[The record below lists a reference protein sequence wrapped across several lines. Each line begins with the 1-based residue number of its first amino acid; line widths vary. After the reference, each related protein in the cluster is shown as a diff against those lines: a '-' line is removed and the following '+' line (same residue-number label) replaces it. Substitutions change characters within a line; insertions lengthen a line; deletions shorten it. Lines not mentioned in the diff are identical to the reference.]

1 MKLFAYISIFLIVH
15 STGIF
20 ASEKTART
28 LREKADQSKT
38 VKAPVQDRGKQYNP
52 VVKEVPVPK
61 IPIGQIANN
70 PGGGNSVVSDN
81 SSSFSESNS
90 SGQSQGGS
98 QGLGKQLQNL
108 AGALAIKSPPSSQSD
123 DSQNNERKLP
133 PGNQGGGTP
142 PGGQLQDKPLWM
154 PMCFFFDPET
164 TESYARETI
173 KTVVDDFAGCG
184 IAVQVH
190 SATIRHGYD
199 KDNPDSLNAAAK
211 YHCPWQNISGDDVKY
226 GATQTHP
233 DSYKA
238 SDKMCDPPEKIKEKE
253 AGRAP
258 WDVAGCAAKAEGF
271 SIVDKGAG
279 GATASHE
286 EGHAVAQNSKLEN
299 LGEDGIVRTDAG
311 RGLQLVSSPQDKT
324 KKQEEAPEGTE
335 GKSGYT
341 PEGCQA
347 LRSGANDNS
356 QRKVK
361 YNPNG
366 LESYYHQ
373 EWDPEKMVDFH
384 ATGKPRFFAPKEY
397 PNIVGKEPPRK
408 PNERAL
414 AQDQSSPSGNPLATA
429 EPGHKK
435 PLGQVS
441 RGTEIRSGDA
451 NTVSGRVAQRGG
463 DNSPDAAGSAITG
476 SGVGAATG
484 NNMIVANPNAKGDGD
499 NPNTEPNS
507 SGSNSFASSSGD
519 SSSGSGGLNGS
530 GESSGSAGASDSS
543 MASRIAGKKSDSG
556 GLNDATFFEKSPKLE
571 TANAERKP
579 RKSEPVDN
587 TKFQIAGKSPDRNPA
602 SNPSEQRGIPKMR
615 LLQKQLPYGGD
626 GGV

>member
-52 VVKEVPVPK
+52 VVNEVPVPK

-70 PGGGNSVVSDN
+70 QGGGNSVVSDN

-108 AGALAIKSPPSSQSD
+108 AGALAIKLPPSSQSD

-133 PGNQGGGTP
+133 PGNQGGGMP

-258 WDVAGCAAKAEGF
+258 WDVAGCAAMAEGF

-299 LGEDGIVRTDAG
+299 LGEHGIVKTDAG

-429 EPGHKK
+429 GPGHKK
-435 PLGQVS
+435 PAGQVS
-441 RGTEIRSGDA
+441 NRGTEVRSGET
-451 NTVSGRVAQRGG
+451 NTESGRVAKRGG
-463 DNSPDAAGSAITG
+463 DDSPDTAGSAITG
-476 SGVGAATG
+476 SGGIPEG
-484 NNMIVANPNAKGDGD
+484 NKTIVVNNDAQNSDGENPN
-499 NPNTEPNS
+499 
-507 SGSNSFASSSGD
+507 SSSGD
-519 SSSGSGGLNGS
+519 QKSDLFADSSKTGSGSSGLGGGSSEDSGFS
-530 GESSGSAGASDSS
+530 GTPTASI
-543 MASRIAGKKSDSG
+543 MKNKKTGDG
-556 GLNDATFFEKSPKLE
+556 GLNDPDYLANSTPPETKEPKP
-571 TANAERKP
+571 KP
-579 RKSEPVDN
+579 RTPARVGDAQVAGAG
-587 TKFQIAGKSPDRNPA
+587 TKPNRTPA
-602 SNPSEQRGIPKMR
+602 SSTTNLNSTPSRALRNQVNF
-615 LLQKQLPYGGD
+615 D

>member
-1 MKLFAYISIFLIVH
+1 MSYILIAYVIF
-15 STGIF
+15 SSPAG
-20 ASEKTART
+20 AEKKGPKHLLNPIKRGA
-28 LREKADQSKT
+28 AFGN
-38 VKAPVQDRGKQYNP
+38 VKRRGDAFNP
-52 VVKEVPVPK
+52 ILKVPQPQ
-61 IPIGQIANN
+61 PQIDKKV
-70 PGGGNSVVSDN
+70 GSDN
-81 SSSFSESNS
+81 KKNLESSTDAGSNKAEDTNTTTNGKSSRPPNQPITTNENSQAGAQQAESN
-90 SGQSQGGS
+90 
-98 QGLGKQLQNL
+98 L
-108 AGALAIKSPPSSQSD
+108 
-123 DSQNNERKLP
+123 ERNLP
-133 PGNQGGGTP
+133 PGNQGGGMP
-142 PGGQLQDKPLWM
+142 PGGQLQHKPLWM

-233 DSYKA
+233 DSIKA
-238 SDKMCDPPEKIKEKE
+238 SDKMCDSPAKIKDKE
-253 AGRAP
+253 AERAP
-258 WDVAGCAAKAEGF
+258 WDVAGCAAMAEGV

-299 LGEDGIVRTDAG
+299 LGEKGIVKTDAG
-311 RGLQLVSSPQDKT
+311 RGLQLVSSPKDKT
-324 KKQEEAPEGTE
+324 KEQEEAPEGTE

-373 EWDPEKMVDFH
+373 EGDPEKMVDFH

-397 PNIVGKEPPRK
+397 PNIVGKEPPIK

-414 AQDQSSPSGNPLATA
+414 AQDQSSPFSLARAESG
-429 EPGHKK
+429 HRRKK
-435 PLGQVS
+435 EKRLTLRESGKPVTGSITPNKKTEAVT
-441 RGTEIRSGDA
+441 RGDDSLPEGGGSP
-451 NTVSGRVAQRGG
+451 VRGG
-463 DNSPDAAGSAITG
+463 GKTTDNDT
-476 SGVGAATG
+476 
-484 NNMIVANPNAKGDGD
+484 IVANKDLSLLAGPEKNETKFDPNFFSNDDK
-499 NPNTEPNS
+499 NSSSSNNNSNPNS
-507 SGSNSFASSSGD
+507 SPD
-519 SSSGSGGLNGS
+519 SKSKSLTQVA
-530 GESSGSAGASDSS
+530 ESDSLLD
-543 MASRIAGKKSDSG
+543 RD
-556 GLNDATFFEKSPKLE
+556 FFSKQPKESLTERRRKPPRVSLAVTEKSVPE
-571 TANAERKP
+571 TRK
-579 RKSEPVDN
+579 EIID
-587 TKFQIAGKSPDRNPA
+587 
-602 SNPSEQRGIPKMR
+602 
-615 LLQKQLPYGGD
+615 QKENRVRALRTQ
-626 GGV
+626 VSFE